1 MEHGDLIEVLAY
13 TPFIDPINAFHGWW
27 YLLLVPLCF
36 GISVIYRALKLPTLE
51 HYWRAVLTMTAQI
64 ILVMIGLAIALVV
77 VVTQII
83 PRLPPE

>member
-1 MEHGDLIEVLAY
+1 VERGDLIEVLAY
-13 TPFIDPINAFHGWW
+13 TPFIDPINAFHEWW

-36 GISVIYRALKLPTLE
+36 GISVIYRALKLPSLE

-64 ILVMIGLAIALVV
+64 ILVMVGLAIGLVV

-83 PRLPPE
+83 PRLPLE